1 MAGKGDCVME
11 GPMAG
16 MNFRYFKDRI
26 DPHCLFRTFDYSQ
39 NRLSGG
45 KYSSSAIDEIL
56 KKPDISSF
64 TKSLNSVHASVH
76 EGLGGDM
83 EGFSAPNGEL
93 HFPMYSLKLS
103 STLLDPIFFL
113 HHAQVD
119 RLWWQW
125 QQSHMHTNVSRDF
138 ALDIPLAMAG
148 FVKDITSSE
157 ALDSNKPP
165 FCYRY

>member
-1 MAGKGDCVME
+1 VFDTQYGFGGNGLPDTKMTGKGDYIME

-26 DPHCLFRTFDYSQ
+26 DPHCLFRTFDYSK

-76 EGLGGDM
+76 AGLGGDM

-103 STLLDPIFFL
+103 STCRPHFL
-113 HHAQVD
+113 PP
-119 RLWWQW
+119 
-125 QQSHMHTNVSRDF
+125 SC
-138 ALDIPLAMAG
+138 
-148 FVKDITSSE
+148 TS
-157 ALDSNKPP
+157 
-165 FCYRY
+165 